1 MRAENE
7 PGPTSDRSTSPGSPD
22 HLGVEP
28 AQVQGL
34 LPPPNPRPDRTLPDL
49 SIVTSA
55 KTGYLNRHLSW
66 LDFNERVLALAEDAS
81 LPLLERVKFLA
92 IFATNL
98 DEFFQV
104 RVAELDEQVDAGI
117 TAPSPD
123 GLSPAEQLDLVRSR
137 SRALASRHQRTF
149 LDQVAP
155 GLEKAGIRIVDWESL
170 EDDAQT
176 FLATVFNESIFP
188 VLTPLSVDP
197 AHPFP
202 YISNLS
208 LNLAVAVR
216 NPRTLVRR
224 FARVKVPP
232 LLPRFVQLPDGE
244 RFVPLEQV
252 IAAHLRS
259 LFPGMDVVE
268 HHVFRVTRNQDP
280 DLGEDEW
287 LDLRAAV
294 QAVLQ
299 QRRRSQHAIRL
310 EVDGT
315 MPEETRGLLIRE
327 LDLEP
332 ADLCVIEGPLDL
344 GGLWALYNLERPDLK
359 DEPWS
364 PVTQR
369 RLLGPAHTAPDL
381 FRELRM
387 DDILVQHPYDS
398 FASSVEA
405 FIDQAA
411 RDPAVLAIK
420 QTLYRTSG
428 GEGGIVRSLIR
439 AAESGKQVV
448 ALVEL
453 QARFDEEANIGW
465 ASALEKAGV
474 HVVYGVV
481 GLKTHAKI
489 SMVVRRE
496 ADGIKRYCH
505 VGTGNYN
512 STTATMYEDIGLMSA
527 DPDLGVDVAD
537 LFNYLT
543 GYSGKRKYRKL
554 LVAPLTLRSAIIDL
568 IRAEASQTDP
578 RIVMKLN
585 GLVDRE
591 IIDELCEAARKGTR
605 VDLIVRGICCLRP
618 GIPGRSEGVRVR
630 SIVGRYLE
638 HSRIFRFGG
647 RRREITYYIGSADL
661 MPRNLDHRV
670 EALAPVGDPQ
680 LQRRLDEILDACLDE
695 ATPAWELRSDGSWT
709 KVGSES
715 GIPVWQRLQELGVAR
730 GSPGS
735 VPSDR

>member
-1 MRAENE
+1 VHVERGSSPLS
-7 PGPTSDRSTSPGSPD
+7 PGPASVRPNRLGPDFSVVPST
-22 HLGVEP
+22 E
-28 AQVQGL
+28 
-34 LPPPNPRPDRTLPDL
+34 
-49 SIVTSA
+49 
-55 KTGYLNRHLSW
+55 TGYLNRHLSW
-66 LDFNERVLALAEDAS
+66 LDFNERVLAIAEDAS

-117 TAPSPD
+117 TVPSPD
-123 GLSPAEQLDLVRSR
+123 GLTPAEQLDLVRAR
-137 SRALASRHQRTF
+137 SRDLAARHQRTF
-149 LDQVAP
+149 LDQIAP
-155 GLEKAGIRIVDWESL
+155 GLEKAGIRILDWESL
-170 EDDAQT
+170 EDGART
-176 FLATVFNESIFP
+176 FLAGVFDESIFP

-202 YISNLS
+202 YISNTS

-216 NPRTLVRR
+216 NPHTLVRR

-232 LLPRFVQLPDGE
+232 LLPRFVELPDGE

-280 DLGEDEW
+280 DLGEDEV

-299 QRRRSQHAIRL
+299 QRRRSQHAVRL
-310 EVDGT
+310 EVDVT
-315 MPEETRGLLIRE
+315 MPAETRDLLIRE

-332 ADLCVIEGPLDL
+332 ADVCVVEGPLDL
-344 GGLWALYNLERPDLK
+344 GGLWALYALDRPDLK

-364 PVTQR
+364 PVTQP
-369 RLLGPAHTAPDL
+369 RLLGRDHMRQDL

-387 DDILVQHPYDS
+387 GDILVQHPYDS
-398 FASSVEA
+398 FATSVEA
-405 FIDQAA
+405 LIDQAA
-411 RDPAVLAIK
+411 RDPSVLAIK

-496 ADGIKRYCH
+496 ADGIRRYCH

-512 STTATMYEDIGLMSA
+512 STTATVYEDIGLMSA
-527 DPDLGVDVAD
+527 DIDLGVDVAD

-554 LVAPLTLRSAIIDL
+554 LVAPLSLRSAIIDL
-568 IRAEASQTDP
+568 IRTEASQSEP
-578 RIVMKLN
+578 RIVMKMN
-585 GLVDRE
+585 GLVDPE
-591 IIDELCEAARKGTR
+591 IIDELYEASRKGAR
-605 VDLIVRGICCLRP
+605 VDLLVRGICCLRP
-618 GIPGRSEGVRVR
+618 GVPGLSNGIHVR

-638 HSRIFRFGG
+638 HSRIFRFGDG
-647 RRREITYYIGSADL
+647 QREPTYYIGSADL

-670 EALAPVGDPQ
+670 EALAPVGDPE
-680 LQRRLDEILDACLDE
+680 LQRRLDEILDVCLDE
-695 ATPAWELRSDGSWT
+695 ATPAWGLRPDGSW
-709 KVGSES
+709 KKRGSDS
-715 GIPVWQRLQELGVAR
+715 GTPVWQRLQELAVAR
-730 GSPGS
+730 GRPGS
-735 VPSDR
+735 VPSDH

>member
-1 MRAENE
+1 VSLESE
-7 PGPTSDRSTSPGSPD
+7 
-22 HLGVEP
+22 
-28 AQVQGL
+28 
-34 LPPPNPRPDRTLPDL
+34 PRPQPPRLARQAPAARTPAEEQRPSRPARPGPDL
-49 SIVTSA
+49 SLVSSA
-55 KTGYLNRHLSW
+55 EARYLNRHLSW
-66 LDFNERVLALAEDAS
+66 LDFNERVLSIAEDPS

-92 IFATNL
+92 IFASNL

-104 RVAELDEQVDAGI
+104 RVAELDEQVDVGI
-117 TAPSPD
+117 TVPSPD
-123 GLSPAEQLDLVRSR
+123 GLSPAEQLQLVRTR
-137 SRALASRHQRTF
+137 SRELAARHQRLF

-155 GLEKAGIRIVDWESL
+155 DLDQAGVRIVDWDTL
-170 EDDAQT
+170 EDEAQQ
-176 FLATVFNESIFP
+176 FLAQVFDESIFP

-216 NPRTLVRR
+216 NPHTLVRR

-232 LLPRFVQLPDGE
+232 LLPRFVALPDGE

-252 IAAHLRS
+252 IAAHLGS
-259 LFPGMDVVE
+259 LFPGMDVVD

-280 DLGEDEW
+280 ELGEDEA

-294 QAVLQ
+294 QAVLR
-299 QRRRSQHAIRL
+299 QRRRSQHAVRL
-310 EVDGT
+310 EVEGT
-315 MPEETRGLLIRE
+315 MPEETRDLLVRE

-332 ADLCVIEGPLDL
+332 ADVYVVEGPLDL
-344 GGLWALYNLERPDLK
+344 TGLWALYELDRPDLK
-359 DEPWS
+359 EEPWP

-369 RLLGPAHTAPDL
+369 RLAGPAHTPPDL
-381 FRELRM
+381 FRVLSAG
-387 DDILVQHPYDS
+387 DVLVEHPYDS
-398 FASSVEA
+398 FATSVES

-428 GEGGIVRSLIR
+428 GDGGIVRSLIR

-453 QARFDEEANIGW
+453 TARFDEEANIGW

-481 GLKTHAKI
+481 GLKTHAKV

-496 ADGIKRYCH
+496 PEGIRRYCH

-512 STTATMYEDIGLMSA
+512 STTATVYEDIGLMSA

-543 GYSGKRKYRKL
+543 GYSSKRRYRKL
-554 LVAPLTLRSAIIDL
+554 LVAPLTLRSAMVEL
-568 IRAEASQTDP
+568 IRAEATQPDP
-578 RIVMKLN
+578 RIVMKIN
-585 GLVDRE
+585 GLVDPQL
-591 IIDELCEAARKGTR
+591 IDELYEASQKGAR

-618 GIPGRSEGVRVR
+618 GVPGLSDGIRIR

-638 HSRIFRFGG
+638 HSRIFRFGDG
-647 RRREITYYIGSADL
+647 LRETTYYIGSADL

-670 EALAPVGDPQ
+670 EALAPVRDPE
-680 LQRRLDEILDACLDE
+680 LRGRLDEILEVCLDRS
-695 ATPAWELRSDGSWT
+695 APGWELRPDGAWAR
-709 KVGSES
+709 VGSGEGTS
-715 GIPVWQRLQELGVAR
+715 VHERLQTLAVAR
-730 GSPGS
+730 VRPGAVAS
-735 VPSDR
+735 NS

>member
-1 MRAENE
+1 MGLERESPVRPND
-7 PGPTSDRSTSPGSPD
+7 PGPDLS
-22 HLGVEP
+22 
-28 AQVQGL
+28 
-34 LPPPNPRPDRTLPDL
+34 PDL
-49 SIVTSA
+49 SIA
-55 KTGYLNRHLSW
+55 AAPEARYLNRHLSW
-66 LDFNERVLALAEDAS
+66 LDFNERVLAIAADAS

-117 TAPSPD
+117 TVASPD
-123 GLSPAEQLDLVRSR
+123 GLSPAEQLDQVRIRSR
-137 SRALASRHQRTF
+137 ELAARHQRVF

-155 GLEKAGIRIVDWESL
+155 ALEKAGIRIVDWEGL
-170 EDDAQT
+170 EDDART
-176 FLATVFNESIFP
+176 FLARVFDQTIFP

-232 LLPRFVQLPDGE
+232 SLPRFIGLPDGE

-252 IAAHLRS
+252 IAAHLGS

-268 HHVFRVTRNQDP
+268 HDVFRVTRNQDP
-280 DLGEDEW
+280 DLGEDEVM
-287 LDLRAAV
+287 DLREAV
-294 QAVLQ
+294 QAVLR
-299 QRRRSQHAIRL
+299 QRRRSQHAVRL

-315 MPEETRGLLIRE
+315 MPEETRDLLIRE
-327 LDLEP
+327 LDLEL
-332 ADLCVIEGPLDL
+332 ADVCVVEGPLDL
-344 GGLWALYNLERPDLK
+344 GGLWALCELDRQDLK
-359 DEPWS
+359 AEPWS

-369 RLLGPAHTAPDL
+369 RLIGPGHTPADL
-381 FRELRM
+381 FRVLRGG
-387 DDILVQHPYDS
+387 DVLVQHPYDS
-398 FASSVEA
+398 FATSVES

-453 QARFDEEANIGW
+453 QARFEEEANIGW

-481 GLKTHAKI
+481 GLKTHAKV

-496 ADGIKRYCH
+496 VDGIRRYCH
-505 VGTGNYN
+505 VGSGNYN
-512 STTATMYEDIGLMSA
+512 STTATLYEDIGLMTA
-527 DPDLGVDVAD
+527 DPDVGVDIAD

-543 GYSGKRKYRKL
+543 GYSSKRKYRKL
-554 LVAPLTLRSAIIDL
+554 LVAPLTLRPGIIDL
-568 IRAEASQTDP
+568 IRREATQSDP
-578 RIVMKLN
+578 RIVLKVN
-585 GLVDRE
+585 ALVDWE
-591 IIDELCEAARKGTR
+591 IIDELYEAARAGVR
-605 VDLIVRGICCLRP
+605 IDLLVRGICCLRP
-618 GIPGRSEGVRVR
+618 GVPGLSAGIRVR

-638 HSRIFRFGG
+638 HSRIFRFGDGG
-647 RRREITYYIGSADL
+647 RETTYYIGSADL

-670 EALAPVGDPQ
+670 EALAPVTDPE
-680 LQRRLDEILDACLDE
+680 LRKRLDEILEVCLDQG
-695 ATPAWELRSDGSWT
+695 TPAWELGPDGSWA
-709 KVGSES
+709 KVGTDPAV
-715 GIPVWQRLQELGVAR
+715 PVQLRLQELAVAR
-730 GSPGS
+730 GRPGP
-735 VPSDR
+735 VPSNR